1 MTYSMTGYGNSQGK
15 FKGLDITIEIRSV
28 NNRFQEISVKLPKK
42 YQIYEYF
49 IRECLKSKVL
59 RGKVSV
65 HIQILSTEHEASAL
79 VLNKSL
85 LSNYVDLLNEARKIS
100 GIKQEL
106 TVTDLIQLP
115 DLITENEDLSLND
128 ELKGFLEELLNNAVE
143 SFNDM
148 RLKEGNALRSDI
160 VKRKDWLREAV
171 KFIENEAAGSS
182 REEYEKF
189 KERVSNLLADSKI
202 DHDRLEQEVAILSD
216 KVDVSEETVRLN
228 SHIELF
234 EQELEKNE
242 AIGKRLNFILQEMNR
257 EINTIGSKTSKTSIS
272 HKVVSCKEEVEKIR
286 EQVQNIE

>member
-15 FKGLDITIEIRSV
+15 FKGLDLTIEIRSV

-49 IRECLKSKVL
+49 IREYLKDKIL
-59 RGKVSV
+59 RGKISI
-65 HIQILSTEHEASAL
+65 HIQIASVEKEENSL
-79 VLNKSL
+79 ILNKSL
-85 LSNYVDLLNEARKIS
+85 LSNYVELLNQARELA

-106 TVTDLIQLP
+106 SLMDLMQLP
-115 DLITENEDLSLND
+115 DLITENEDLSLNED
-128 ELKGFLEELLNNAVE
+128 LKEFLKELLDEAVAN
-143 SFNDM
+143 FNDM
-148 RLKEGNALRSDI
+148 RFREGSALREDI
-160 VKRKDWLREAV
+160 VKRKNWLKEAV
-171 KFIENEAAGSS
+171 VYIENEASGSS
-182 REEYEKF
+182 KEEYEKF
-189 KERVSNLLADSKI
+189 KLRVTHLLSDTKI
-202 DHDRLEQEVAILSD
+202 DQDRLEQEIAVLSD

-228 SHIELF
+228 SHINLL

-242 AIGKRLNFILQEMNR
+242 AIGKKLNFILQEMNR